1 MSTNLATNA
10 FLCVCSNLILRD
22 VWMCNSWSGYNR
34 SIKISN
40 VSLIA
45 NKQINND
52 YKFKLLIDKIKQGP
66 FSCLWC
72 IGHMGLASIVLQT
85 SIRIPTFTFPR
96 LFFKIQDWPRSTGQ
110 LYFWFQSCPHA
121 VLNTCPDCV
130 SHMAV
135 KCASYLL
142 LRFP

>member
-1 MSTNLATNA
+1 ML
-10 FLCVCSNLILRD
+10 FLCVFKLNLKRCVNVQQLEWLQQIPGL
-22 VWMCNSWSGYNR
+22 NKL
-34 SIKISN
+34 IIISN

-85 SIRIPTFTFPR
+85 NRCSV
-96 LFFKIQDWPRSTGQ
+96 LYGQ
-110 LYFWFQSCPHA
+110 Y
-121 VLNTCPDCV
+121 
-130 SHMAV
+130 
-135 KCASYLL
+135 
-142 LRFP
+142 